1 MITKTDEKKMF
12 TASVD
17 YDTVNLSARVYT
29 DMDDNLKTIDSGVVK
44 VEGVNAG
51 GFSMGESGYVSM
63 SVYSVSNAATISDSV
78 TQFIN
83 EFQSTQE

>member
-29 DMDDNLKTIDSGVVK
+29 DMNDTLKTIDSGVVK
-44 VEGVNAG
+44 IEGVNAG
-51 GFSMGESGYVSM
+51 GFSMGESNYVSM
-63 SVYSVSNAATISDSV
+63 SIYNVDNTSAVSESV

-83 EFQSTQE
+83 ELKTAE